1 MLRIASCLALTALL
15 AGLAACNSPAS
26 DEAFARTMV
35 TRAAVS
41 PSQPLGSPDIEGA
54 VWSAGSTQ
62 ARIVYGKPGTAPLLA
77 LECDGGGKEATIR
90 ISRIA
95 PADEGAGA
103 MLALIGNGHR
113 TRFAVDAVWDG
124 QKRIWE
130 GTVAAHDP
138 ALDVLTGRRE
148 VTATIPGAGEVLINP
163 GNAAGELIR
172 RCRGEGAS
180 HVL

>member
-1 MLRIASCLALTALL
+1 MLRIASCLALTAML

-35 TRAAVS
+35 TRAALS
-41 PSQPLGSPDIEGA
+41 PSEPLRSPDSEGA

-62 ARIVYGKPGTAPLLA
+62 ARIVYGKPGSTPLLA
-77 LECDGGGKEATIR
+77 LECETADEKPAIR
-90 ISRIA
+90 ITRLA

-113 TRFAVDAVWDG
+113 ARFAVDAVWDG
-124 QKRIWE
+124 QQRFWE

-148 VTATIPGAGEVLINP
+148 VTATIPGAGELLINP
-163 GNAAGELIR
+163 GSAAGELIR
-172 RCRGEGAS
+172 RCRGEGAA